1 MFGPAPTSGFFSSVR
16 THVLPRS
23 RAAAAAGLE
32 RSALEK
38 LERGVV
44 RRLCAGVGRWDATGW
59 FTRDEASVSSPS
71 SLSARPPVAK
81 EVSSSSSRLM

>member
-1 MFGPAPTSGFFSSVR
+1 MFVPAPTGRFFNSVC

-38 LERGVV
+38 LERGVD

-71 SLSARPPVAK
+71 SLSARPVAK
-81 EVSSSSSRLM
+81 EVSSSSRRLM